1 MNVKHYAEGRLYEP
15 VNVIRDWELN
25 FNLGSAVKYISRL
38 GRKGT
43 YKDALND
50 ITKAIDYLEDERW
63 NMRIAHMQEIMEE
76 ENK

>member
-1 MNVKHYAEGRLYEP
+1 MKVKHYAEGRLYEP

-63 NMRIAHMQEIMEE
+63 NMRIEHMQEIMRE
-76 ENK
+76 EN

>member
-1 MNVKHYAEGRLYEP
+1 MQVKHYAEGRLYEP

-25 FNLGSAVKYISRL
+25 FNLGSAVKYIARL
-38 GRKGT
+38 GRKGS

-63 NMRIAHMQEIMEE
+63 NMRIEHMQEIMKEDNE
-76 ENK
+76 

>member
-63 NMRIAHMQEIMEE
+63 NMRIEHMQEIMGE
-76 ENK
+76 EN